1 VANQKTYQFPVE
13 TDLNGVVEQLGAGLS
28 QWFQQQ
34 EYETQY
40 MPAGEGRAVV
50 QAKKGKGFVQSLV
63 PSALTVDLA
72 ARDGKLVVQWGNAKW
87 GLQAATGI
95 VSLIIFWPVAALP
108 AWSAYKQK
116 QLIDGALDFLYQN
129 IAALG
134 GSEVMPAIVM
144 PTVAPAAAK
153 KVEQATTSCPTCGQ
167 QVAAGAKFCSNCGTT
182 LVVTCANCGKELIAG
197 AKFCPEC
204 GTATAAAEPS

>member
-1 VANQKTYQFPVE
+1 MANPKTYQFPAE
-13 TDLNGVVEQLGAGLS
+13 TDLGSVVERLGAGLN

-34 EYETQY
+34 EYETQFL
-40 MPAGEGRAVV
+40 PAGEGRAVV

-63 PSALTVDLA
+63 PSALTVDIT

-116 QLIDGALDFLYQN
+116 QLIDGALDFVGQN

-134 GSEVMPAIVM
+134 GSEVMPTMVLAT
-144 PTVAPAAAK
+144 PAPAAPK
-153 KVEQATTSCPTCGQ
+153 RVEPATTLCPNCGQ
-167 QVAAGAKFCSNCGTT
+167 KVAEGAKFCPNCGTTLVAICANCGKNRAAGAKFCPTCGTST
-182 LVVTCANCGKELIAG
+182 GAG
-197 AKFCPEC
+197 E
-204 GTATAAAEPS
+204 